1 VTATTKR
8 APGRPKTPL
17 DVAEHQRLVRIASL
31 GSAIMQT
38 LRKPEY
44 RGRYSSERE
53 LRLWLSESDIAYTSA
68 DISPALDL
76 LANVGFI
83 HRAAAPASSSRG
95 GWIPPTVEW
104 STETPTAPSEEG

>member
-38 LRKPEY
+38 LGRPEY

-53 LRLWLSESDIAYTSA
+53 LRSWISISDITFTSA
-68 DISPALDL
+68 DVGPALDL
-76 LANVGFI
+76 LSSVGFI
-83 HRAAAPASSSRG
+83 HRAAAPPSS
-95 GWIPPTVEW
+95 
-104 STETPTAPSEEG
+104 